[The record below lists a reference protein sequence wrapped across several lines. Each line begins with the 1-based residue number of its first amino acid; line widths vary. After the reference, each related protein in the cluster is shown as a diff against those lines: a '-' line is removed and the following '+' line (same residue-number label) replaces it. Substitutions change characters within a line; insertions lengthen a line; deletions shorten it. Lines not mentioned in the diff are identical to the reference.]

1 MSCLLEMKGMM
12 IEFETVGRV
21 LYITLLDEKAA
32 KTVEFSSQ
40 TIIDLTKSGEL
51 IGVEMLSPNRSDLQ
65 RIAKK
70 YHHPELS
77 RINPDKLFKAVA

>member
-1 MSCLLEMKGMM
+1 MM
-12 IEFETVGRV
+12 ISYDNDAKV
-21 LYITLLDEKAA
+21 LYIALSADSKAA

-40 TIIDLTKSGEL
+40 TFLDLDRRGGL
-51 IGVEMLSPNRSDLQ
+51 IGIEMLRPNRSDLQ

-77 RINPDKLFKAVA
+77 RIHPARFLKAVA